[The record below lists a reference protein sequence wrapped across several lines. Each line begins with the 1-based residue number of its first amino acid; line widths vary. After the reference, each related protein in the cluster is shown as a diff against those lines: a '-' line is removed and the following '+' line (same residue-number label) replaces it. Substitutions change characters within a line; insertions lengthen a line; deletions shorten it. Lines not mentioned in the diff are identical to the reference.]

1 MQISPI
7 PTLSDEINKIRTKT
21 ANIVAEQIIPNEK
34 EIYKGGDTA
43 KTIRAEIRETVKSGK
58 FMGASSPR
66 RIWWNGNRFYG
77 ACIYE

>member
-7 PTLSDEINKIRTKT
+7 PTLSDDINKIRSKT

-43 KTIRAEIRETVKSGK
+43 KTIRAEIRETVKSENLFSLFIIRLINMK
-58 FMGASSPR
+58 VLCSRP
-66 RIWWNGNRFYG
+66 
-77 ACIYE
+77 